1 MVTNIASGI
10 LTTVPTLRTNITKV
24 KKRIAAAAKR
34 AGRDPAEVK
43 LVAVT
48 KTHPVTVIKE
58 ALKAG
63 IRIFGENKVQEAE
76 AKIPEIGTDKA
87 EWHLIGHLQKNKV
100 RKAVKMFHVIHSLD
114 SPELAHRLD
123 RICEEE
129 GREILP
135 VLVQVDLAGE
145 AAKSGII
152 ETQLPLLVEVLKR
165 SSHLRF
171 DGLML
176 MPPLFEDPEET
187 RPYFERLRL
196 IRDRLVE
203 EGVFANG
210 VGQLSMGMTHDLEV
224 AVEEGATIVRVGTA
238 IFGDRG

>member
-48 KTHPVTVIKE
+48 KTHPVAVIKE